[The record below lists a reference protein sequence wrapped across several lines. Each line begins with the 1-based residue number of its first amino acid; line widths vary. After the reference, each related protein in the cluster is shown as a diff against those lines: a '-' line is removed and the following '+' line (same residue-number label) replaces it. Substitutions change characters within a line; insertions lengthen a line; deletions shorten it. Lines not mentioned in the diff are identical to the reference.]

1 MGVDGVSQILNL
13 DLGWVK
19 VICAEFGEVTGI
31 IGLVINLLVFR
42 SFRDTSS
49 HETNKKNSSAD
60 ERRHCVQFEKVET
73 DHRWMQNFLIEAS
86 KVYWSLRKR
95 GDWRSYLQSSFK
107 NTTFTSTDFIEF
119 SEYEVISVKSLGPQF
134 QSKGWDPNFQFEIF
148 PLKWWIERLL
158 KCSFLGKGS
167 IK

>member
-1 MGVDGVSQILNL
+1 MGVDGVSKILNL

-49 HETNKKNSSAD
+49 HETKKRNSSAD
-60 ERRHCVQFEKVET
+60 EWRHCVQFEKVET

-95 GDWRSYLQSSFK
+95 GD
-107 NTTFTSTDFIEF
+107 
-119 SEYEVISVKSLGPQF
+119 
-134 QSKGWDPNFQFEIF
+134 
-148 PLKWWIERLL
+148 
-158 KCSFLGKGS
+158 
-167 IK
+167 